1 MFAFPHMARSCYFLA
16 YAASWPTHVRP
27 TGEGVAIY
35 RRSFPTSCDSPC
47 DLSVKP
53 GLLGVCVSLTSTFQG
68 QLFHHGFASARSYA
82 PTTHR
87 LPVQA
92 MGLRASCPSS
102 IPTACFAAH
111 SSACALVLCWAS
123 SAPTVQTCLALPR
136 CLLSRG
142 RGILGPAPRGASVAV
157 ARLSLRET
165 CGGGSRPCGSQ
176 RRRNPAGQRCTLPG
190 DTAHASKPS

>member
-53 GLLGVCVSLTSTFQG
+53 GLLEVCVSLTSTFQG

-111 SSACALVLCWAS
+111 PSVCVYRLSAELGGSGPPVQPSGVRL
-123 SAPTVQTCLALPR
+123 PTGALP
-136 CLLSRG
+136 
-142 RGILGPAPRGASVAV
+142 
-157 ARLSLRET
+157 T
-165 CGGGSRPCGSQ
+165 TGGSAKDLKFRPCCLEFLYPRVRDLGAAEEQFLQAVEFLQLLQSCI
-176 RRRNPAGQRCTLPG
+176 R
-190 DTAHASKPS
+190 D